1 MTFSLLSFKVP
12 AQIQNRGHLIAQ
24 QIKDTYNVNQETPI
38 KKFVLFLT
46 NIYIQTL
53 IQILHDTK
61 IISYLSVVGSFER
74 TG

>member
-1 MTFSLLSFKVP
+1 MTFSLLIFKVP
-12 AQIQNRGHLIAQ
+12 AQTQNRGHLIAQ